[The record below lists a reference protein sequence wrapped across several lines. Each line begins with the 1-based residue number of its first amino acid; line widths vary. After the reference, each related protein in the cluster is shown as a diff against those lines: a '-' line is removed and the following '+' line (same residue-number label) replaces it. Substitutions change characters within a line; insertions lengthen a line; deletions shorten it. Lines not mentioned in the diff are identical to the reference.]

1 MIVSLSLCSK
11 MAVIAYESIN
21 MFFGMADNQ
30 CF

>member
-11 MAVIAYESIN
+11 MAVIACEIIN

-30 CF
+30 